1 MQEICS
7 KIKVQREL
15 NLPFVI
21 YKKPNQNRIV
31 GYFQQNDH
39 LYFVKNFSEKGFIM
53 APFDNLEGI
62 ILFPEKE
69 SEIIQEEFLAAN
81 YRQENFS
88 EVLSETSK
96 VAQLDFELL
105 VKKSLEAIKKGI
117 FLKVVVSR
125 KEKVF
130 LGEVDEIQLFQKMAN
145 LYPNAFVY
153 CWYHPKVGI
162 WMGASPERL
171 IEVKGKHFHS
181 VSLAGTRALDDST
194 QEWQHKE
201 KEEQKFV
208 TDYILD
214 NLKNITTQVEVS
226 SPYTTKAG
234 SLLHIKTDIEGELTQ
249 ESDLKQIINVLHPT
263 PAVCGLPKWLAKDF
277 ILENEIYDREFYTG
291 FLGELNKDFTQDNP
305 DTTDLYVNLR
315 CMKIKNKEASLYM
328 GCGIT
333 QSSIPEKEYAET
345 VNKSYTMKAVIQA
358 CKE

>member
-1 MQEICS
+1 MQEIRS
-7 KIKVQREL
+7 KIQVQREL

-21 YKKPNQNRIV
+21 YKKPNQQKVV

-39 LYFVKNFSEKGFIM
+39 LYLVNNFSEKGFIM
-53 APFDNLEGI
+53 APFDNLDGI

-69 SEIIQEEFLAAN
+69 SEIIQEQISESKESLEN
-81 YRQENFS
+81 YS
-88 EVLSETSK
+88 EVVAEPSK

-105 VKKSLEAIKKGI
+105 VQKSLAAIQKGI
-117 FLKVVVSR
+117 LLKVVVSR
-125 KEKVF
+125 KEKVAIE
-130 LGEVDEIQLFQKMAN
+130 EVNEILWFEKMAT

-153 CWYHPKVGI
+153 WWYHPKTGM

-181 VSLAGTRALDDST
+181 VSLAGTRALADSSK
-194 QEWQHKE
+194 EWQQKE

-234 SLLHIKTDIEGELTQ
+234 NLFHIKTDIEGELTQ

-277 ILENEIYDREFYTG
+277 ILENEIHDREFYTG

-333 QSSIPEKEYAET
+333 QNSIPEKEYAET
-345 VNKSYTMKAVIQA
+345 VNKSHTMKAVIKA
-358 CKE
+358 CKV